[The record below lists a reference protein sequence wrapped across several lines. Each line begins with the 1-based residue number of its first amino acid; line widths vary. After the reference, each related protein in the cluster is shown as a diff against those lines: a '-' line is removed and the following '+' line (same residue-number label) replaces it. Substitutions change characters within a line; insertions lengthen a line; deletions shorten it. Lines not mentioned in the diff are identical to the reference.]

1 MKHSKVLLVCIAI
14 LSAGCTVNV
23 ETARKIK
30 LSSKYTDQIPITV
43 EELKAMLYE
52 DTAHYQAVVIYSVG
66 CPACEGAFRRFIVPV
81 FKKTDSTLVKW
92 YFIQDQCGALREN
105 PKYLK
110 IMGLGEPR
118 MYYIRDDTPD
128 FSVRF
133 SRYFSKEIQDVNNR
147 ISNFLF
153 PGNGIDGN
161 HGYPMC
167 FIVNKQN
174 NVKLQMEIY
183 SDGVVETG
191 TAMPLDT
198 NLHINELDFHTMD
211 TVCFGYKSFR
221 GGRKERCT
229 EEQCR

>member
-1 MKHSKVLLVCIAI
+1 M
-14 LSAGCTVNV
+14 
-23 ETARKIK
+23 
-30 LSSKYTDQIPITV
+30 
-43 EELKAMLYE
+43 
-52 DTAHYQAVVIYSVG
+52 
-66 CPACEGAFRRFIVPV
+66 
-81 FKKTDSTLVKW
+81 
-92 YFIQDQCGALREN
+92 IQ
-105 PKYLK
+105 K
-110 IMGLGEPR
+110 
-118 MYYIRDDTPD
+118 
-128 FSVRF
+128 
-133 SRYFSKEIQDVNNR
+133 KEIQDVNNR

-229 EEQCR
+229 EKQCR